1 MAPRT
6 TAKTEI
12 CVSPNDLIDQVI
24 ETQRILQ
31 QEDDLSPRN
40 PRITKALTAFV
51 QNIIAAEQSF
61 TEAEKQEVLDN
72 HLVKT
77 VRPGLLNGL
86 SRAEYEM
93 ELYFSDLFL
102 NDPNFT
108 EDSLN
113 DFWYLQNYID
123 LVDLELETITL
134 PADENKEVVFIG
146 SGPLPLTAI
155 IMAQKTGM
163 HMTCLDL
170 DEYAIIR
177 GHELT
182 KKLGISDKIQYK
194 QSAGHEYDYKNTAL
208 VMIASLVGNK
218 EEVLNTIQNTA
229 DEPPQVAIRSAEGLH
244 ALLYEPVTTSIL
256 DVFNMCVQKQT
267 RQEPRVIN
275 TTLMCGFKQNFR

>member
-1 MAPRT
+1 MASRP
-6 TAKTEI
+6 ANKTETY
-12 CVSPNDLIDQVI
+12 VSPNDLIDQVI
-24 ETQRILQ
+24 ETQQILQ
-31 QEDDLSPRN
+31 QEEDLSPRN
-40 PRITKALTAFV
+40 PRITKTLTAFV

-61 TEAEKQEVLDN
+61 TEAEKKDVLDN
-72 HLVKT
+72 QLVKT
-77 VRPGLLNGL
+77 SRPALLNGL

-102 NDPNFT
+102 DNPNFT
-108 EDSLN
+108 EDNLN

-134 PADENKEVVFIG
+134 PAQKDKEVVFIG

-163 HMTCLDL
+163 NITCLDM
-170 DEYAIIR
+170 DEAAIAR
-177 GHELT
+177 GHDLT
-182 KKLGISDKIQYK
+182 EKLGISDHIQYK

-218 EEVLNTIQNTA
+218 EDVLNTIQNTA
-229 DEPPQVAIRSAEGLH
+229 DELPQVAIRSAEGLH

-256 DVFNMCVQKQT
+256 DDFNMCVQKQT

>member
-1 MAPRT
+1 MAPRP
-6 TAKTEI
+6 AVKTEI

-24 ETQRILQ
+24 ETQQILQ

-40 PRITKALTAFV
+40 PRITKTLTAFV

-72 HLVKT
+72 RLVKT
-77 VRPGLLNGL
+77 VRPALLNGL

-102 NDPNFT
+102 SDPNFT

-134 PADENKEVVFIG
+134 PKQADKEVVFIG

-194 QSAGHEYDYKNTAL
+194 QSAGHEYDYKDAAL

-244 ALLYEPVTTSIL
+244 ALLYEPVTPSIL
-256 DVFNMCVQKQT
+256 DDFNMCVQKQT